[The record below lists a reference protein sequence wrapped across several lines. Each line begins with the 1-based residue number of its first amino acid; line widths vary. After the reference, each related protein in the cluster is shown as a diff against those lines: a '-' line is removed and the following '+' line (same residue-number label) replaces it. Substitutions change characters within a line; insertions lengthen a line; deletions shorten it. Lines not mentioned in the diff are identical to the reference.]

1 MEKSQCPAS
10 VPANLQECRAL
21 SLRSHLWQ
29 SPAGDA
35 SYPAMLRITT
45 FAAFLCA
52 LSVSNS
58 VSAVPGGELGTLPL
72 GRYVCELPGDAA
84 GPSRR
89 HVPAEDFRIVS
100 ASSYTSGDVLGS
112 YLLIGKE
119 MRMTSG
125 PHRGNRYRLVS
136 KGFLRK
142 IKADDKPGD
151 LRCVRA
157 TRNNS

>member
-1 MEKSQCPAS
+1 MEKSQCSAS
-10 VPANLQECRAL
+10 MQANLRGCRAL
-21 SLRSHLWQ
+21 SLRRHLWQ
-29 SPAGDA
+29 SPAGSA
-35 SYPAMLRITT
+35 SHPAMFRI
-45 FAAFLCA
+45 AALAASLCA
-52 LSVSNS
+52 LSLASS
-58 VSAVPGGELGTLPL
+58 ASAVPGGELGTLPL

-89 HVPAEDFRIVS
+89 HIPAEDFRVVS

-112 YLLIGKE
+112 YLLIGDQ

-125 PHRGNRYRLVS
+125 PHEGNRYRQMS
-136 KGFLRK
+136 SGFLRK
-142 IKADDKPGD
+142 IAADKKPGK